1 MVIPIQIDSLKT
13 IDFDD
18 KKNPIHDSEF
28 PSLFASPIFSLAATD
43 MRINH

>member
-1 MVIPIQIDSLKT
+1 MVIPIQADSLTT
-13 IDFDD
+13 IDLDD
-18 KKNPIHDSEF
+18 KKKSFYDSEF

>member
-1 MVIPIQIDSLKT
+1 MVIPIQADSLKT
-13 IDFDD
+13 IDLDD
-18 KKNPIHDSEF
+18 KKNAFHDSEF